1 MDELIGRLVANVG
14 VDRTTAEQ
22 AVAIILE
29 FLMKEG
35 PSDKVKALFDKMPG
49 ADLLMQTAGGDSGMG
64 GIMGAGTRMMSAGL
78 DMGQIQAVTRE
89 TIAYA
94 REQAG
99 EDLVGEVV
107 GAIPGLGQF
116 L

>member
-49 ADLLMQTAGGDSGMG
+49 ADLLMQTAGG
-64 GIMGAGTRMMSAGL
+64 
-78 DMGQIQAVTRE
+78 GQ
-89 TIAYA
+89 
-94 REQAG
+94 
-99 EDLVGEVV
+99 
-107 GAIPGLGQF
+107 
-116 L
+116 